1 MLKMKSK
8 KQVQV
13 ENKTPQV
20 LSKIAESASELVR
33 ATSELSSFDVQIQHV
48 SGVLKDYTETMR
60 DVSEANLAVVEETT
74 ASMTRVNET
83 VKQAAEYLNQVTD
96 TADTLAKKNAETKVV
111 LDEVSDLKEE
121 VVKDSNEMSVD
132 IAQLV
137 ELANKI
143 DNIVDSVKAIAD
155 QTNLLALNASIE
167 AARAGEH
174 GRGFAVVAEE
184 IRNLAD
190 DTKRNLEGMR
200 DFVGQIKDAAAKS
213 SESLEQSL
221 DSINNM
227 GVKIEQVHG
236 TVTENVDLLNAVVV
250 DVKEINDAIQG
261 ITEMTSEIERA
272 MEENS
277 KDAERLSHIA
287 LEIGDNAENNRVCAE
302 QVDNIDKRL
311 AEVAK
316 VLYDDLRGGGR
327 KMAHQE
333 LLQIIQNAK
342 NAHMLWLENLKKMA
356 ESMVVFPLQTNGNR
370 CAFGHFYSV
379 IRVDNPKIASLWEE
393 IGAEHKEFH
402 SYGKH
407 VMSAVKGQDETT
419 AMNEFRKADEASHK
433 LMGMLDKAAEIIA
446 EMESGNESLLQ

>member
-13 ENKTPQV
+13 ENKTPEV
-20 LSKIAESASELVR
+20 LGKIAGSASELVR

-60 DVSEANLAVVEETT
+60 DVSESNLAVVEETT

-213 SESLEQSL
+213 SGSLEQSL
-221 DSINNM
+221 ESINHM

-236 TVTENVDLLNAVVV
+236 TVTENVDLLNAVVG

-287 LEIGDNAENNRVCAE
+287 LEIGENAENNRVCAE

-316 VLYDDLRGGGR
+316 VLYEDLRGGGR

-333 LLQIIQNAK
+333 LIQIIQNAK

-356 ESMVVFPLQTNGNR
+356 ESMEVFPLQTNGNR

-379 IRVDNPKIASLWEE
+379 IRVNNPKIASLWEE

-402 SYGKH
+402 SYGKR
-407 VMSAVKGQDETT
+407 VMAAVKEQDENV
-419 AMNEFRKADEASHK
+419 AMNEFMKADEASHK
-433 LMGMLDKAAEIIA
+433 LMGMLDKAAEIIG
-446 EMESGNESLLQ
+446 EMENDKEDLLK